1 MILGKRCPILAL
13 PVFIYLLSGCGSAR
27 FDSTLIPSGNTQ
39 LALTERFNLSSFA
52 ITPSSKKQDIGST
65 QIGFNPKVPEIRA
78 RARELYPL
86 VFTDDWAA
94 VPVYATAFT
103 TYEGPGRL
111 SARLGA
117 MTLGLVPFPTSER
130 TDYDVRV
137 TVVDETGDKIAARP
151 VEFRRKNGMWISI
164 LGPLGCLPIPGR
176 SLRPRETL
184 FLNFGDSSPRFD
196 RKAGSVTT
204 DSLVEALVI
213 ALKELPPER
222 LAKVRKARQAGLKE
236 VSIEGV
242 SYWYVLT
249 PAFSKGIERQDK
261 ADQIVLLLYGEKPR
275 PELQPLEAVRV
286 VRRDGDGRWLPVTAY
301 LKRTAK
307 SLVSVTV
314 LLDGGVPGRL
324 VVTEVSEPPLENF
337 LSVQQAGGE
346 LETAEAMRWSN
357 KVLLQAKNRSLPGL
371 LQQKSTP
378 DLLTLITQ
386 VENSFLDLNR
396 MAETAKDRVQK
407 AAAEGVDGS
416 TAKELAL
423 TCRERSDILKP
434 ILAAI
439 KQEVARRG
447 GK

>member
-1 MILGKRCPILAL
+1 MLGKRCPILTL
-13 PVFIYLLSGCGSAR
+13 SLFICLLSGCGSAR

-52 ITPSSKKQDIGST
+52 ITPSSENQDIGST
-65 QIGFNPKVPEIRA
+65 QIGFNPKVREIRS
-78 RARELYPL
+78 RARELYPF

-94 VPVYATAFT
+94 VPVDTAAIT
-103 TYEGPGRL
+103 TYVGPGRL
-111 SARLGA
+111 ATSLGA

-130 TDYDVRV
+130 MDYEVHV
-137 TVVDETGDKIAARP
+137 AVVDETGDKIAARP
-151 VEFRRKNGMWISI
+151 VKFRRKNGMWISV

-184 FLNFGDSSPRFD
+184 FLNFRESGPSFD
-196 RKAGSVTT
+196 RKADAVTT

-236 VSIEGV
+236 VSVEGV
-242 SYWYVLT
+242 SYSYLLT
-249 PAFSKGIERQDK
+249 PAFSKGVERQEK
-261 ADQIVLLLYGEKPR
+261 ADQMVMLLYGEKPH
-275 PELQPLEAVRV
+275 PDLQPLETAIVAQRA
-286 VRRDGDGRWLPVTAY
+286 DNGRWLPVSAY
-301 LKRTAK
+301 LKRTGK
-307 SLVSVTV
+307 SLISVTA
-314 LLDGGVPGRL
+314 LLEGGIPGRL
-324 VVTEVSEPPLENF
+324 VVTEVSEPPLEDF
-337 LSVQQAGGE
+337 LSVQTAAGD

-357 KVLLQAKNRSLPGL
+357 KVLLKAKNRSLPGL

-378 DLLTLITQ
+378 DLLDLITQ

-396 MAETAKDRVQK
+396 MAETAKDRAQK
-407 AAAEGVDGS
+407 AVADGGDGG
-416 TAKELAL
+416 TARELSL
-423 TCRERSDILKP
+423 TCRERGDILKP
-434 ILAAI
+434 ILAAM